1 MESDILNT
9 NNLKVPPSTQ
19 REVFLFTLI
28 RTVINSGY
36 RLVYPFLPLFAAG
49 MGVSLAQ
56 MGVAFSI
63 RSVLGAVS
71 PFVASVADTHGRK
84 KGMLLGLFLFWVGC
98 MSSVVMPTFLGF
110 VVGSSFVVIGNGV
123 FIPSM
128 QSYLGDRVPYQSRG
142 RVLAI
147 TELSWALGFI
157 LGVPLLGF
165 LLKTYNWWTPS
176 IALSIVG
183 FVLLVYLWLS
193 VPSDFPTQPEGQ
205 SLFSNFR
212 LILRVGPVLVGLL
225 TAFLFTVS
233 NEVVNLV
240 FGQWIRDNFGLAFET
255 LTLASVIIGS
265 SELASEFLSAVF
277 LDKVGKVRTI
287 FGSLLLNIVAVVL
300 LAMSGK
306 SFALAL
312 LCLALFYISFEF
324 ALIAMITYMSEIF
337 PAARAT
343 VLAVTVA
350 MFSMGRLGGSLI
362 GPGLYQSGF
371 WFTCLTSVFLNS
383 AALLVFY
390 FFLKHSKPSL
400 AVRMTVK

>member
-1 MESDILNT
+1 METDLLNADKFT
-9 NNLKVPPSTQ
+9 IPRSTR

-63 RSVLGAVS
+63 RSVLGVVS

-84 KGMLLGLFLFWVGC
+84 KGMLLGLFLFWIGC
-98 MSSVVMPTFLGF
+98 MSSVLMPTFLGF
-110 VVGSSFVVIGNGV
+110 VIGSSFVVIGNGV

-128 QSYLGDRVPYQSRG
+128 QSYLGDRVPYENRG

-193 VPSDFPTQPEGQ
+193 VPSDSPTQAKGQ
-205 SLFSNFR
+205 SLLSNFR
-212 LILRVGPVLVGLL
+212 LILHFSPVIVGLL

-255 LTLASVIIGS
+255 LPLASVIIGT
-265 SELASEFLSAVF
+265 SELASEFLSALF
-277 LDKVGKVRTI
+277 LDKLGKVRTI
-287 FGSLLLNIVAVVL
+287 FTSLALNTIAVVL
-300 LAMSGK
+300 LAMSAK

-312 LCLALFYISFEF
+312 LSLALFYISFEF
-324 ALIAMITYMSEIF
+324 ALIGMMTYMSEIF
-337 PAARAT
+337 PTARAT

-350 MFSMGRLGGSLI
+350 MFSMGRLGGSLV

-371 WFTCLTSVFLNS
+371 WFTCLTSVFLNLAS
-383 AALLVFY
+383 FLL
-390 FFLKHSKPSL
+390 FFFFRKHASPKL
-400 AVRMTVK
+400 AV

>member
-1 MESDILNT
+1 MESDLLNID
-9 NNLKVPPSTQ
+9 NLKLPRST
-19 REVFLFTLI
+19 RSEVFLFTLI

-71 PFVASVADTHGRK
+71 PFVASIADTHGRK
-84 KGMLLGLFLFWVGC
+84 KGMLLGLFLFWIGC
-98 MSSVVMPTFLGF
+98 LASVLKPDFIGF
-110 VVGSSFVVIGNGV
+110 IIGSALLVVGNGV

-128 QSYLGDRVPYQSRG
+128 QSYLGDRVPYESRG

-183 FVLLVYLWLS
+183 FILLICLWFFI
-193 VPSDFPTQPEGQ
+193 PSDSPTQAKGQ
-205 SLFSNFR
+205 SLLSNFK
-212 LILRVGPVLVGLL
+212 LILHFSPVLVGLL

-255 LTLASVIIGS
+255 LTLASVIIGT

-277 LDKVGKVRTI
+277 LDKLGKIRTI
-287 FGSLLLNIVAVVL
+287 FASLVVNTIAVVL
-300 LAMSGK
+300 LAMSGN

-312 LCLALFYISFEF
+312 LGLALFYISFEF
-324 ALIAMITYMSEIF
+324 ALIAMMTYMSEIF

-371 WFTCLTSVFLNS
+371 WFTCLTSVFLNL

-400 AVRMTVK
+400 AV

>member
-1 MESDILNT
+1 MRMESELSKSD
-9 NNLKVPPSTQ
+9 NLITPRST
-19 REVFLFTLI
+19 RNEVFLFTLI
-28 RTVINSGY
+28 RTVINSAY

-49 MGVSLAQ
+49 MGLSLAQ
-56 MGVAFSI
+56 MGLAFSI

-71 PFVASVADTHGRK
+71 PFVASIADTYGRK

-98 MSSVVMPTFLGF
+98 LASVIKPDFLGF
-110 VVGSSFVVIGNGV
+110 VIGSSLVVIGNGV

-128 QSYLGDRVPYQSRG
+128 QSYLGDRVPYENRG

-183 FVLLVYLWLS
+183 FVLLICLWFFI
-193 VPSDFPTQPEGQ
+193 PSDSPSQVRGQ
-205 SLFSNFR
+205 NLLSNFKS
-212 LILRVGPVLVGLL
+212 IISVGPVVVGLL
-225 TAFLFTVS
+225 TAFLFTSS
-233 NEVVNLV
+233 NEMVNLV

-255 LTLASVIIGS
+255 LTLASVIIGT

-277 LDKVGKVRTI
+277 LDKVGKVRTLFI
-287 FGSLLLNIVAVVL
+287 SLALNTFAVVL

-306 SFALAL
+306 SLVLAL
-312 LCLALFYISFEF
+312 ICLALFYVSFEF
-324 ALIAMITYMSEIF
+324 ALIALMTYMSEIF
-337 PAARAT
+337 PPARAT

-350 MFSMGRLGGSLI
+350 MFSMGRLGGSLL

-371 WFTCLTSVFLNS
+371 WFTCLTSVFLNM
-383 AALLVFY
+383 AAFLLF
-390 FFLKHSKPSL
+390 FIFLKRGKPNL
-400 AVRMTVK
+400 TA

>member
-1 MESDILNT
+1 MESDLLNV
-9 NNLKVPPSTQ
+9 NKLEIPRSTW

-71 PFVASVADTHGRK
+71 PFVASIADTQGRK
-84 KGMLLGLFLFWVGC
+84 KGMLLGLFLFWIGC
-98 MSSVVMPTFLGF
+98 LATVIKPDFLGF
-110 VVGSSFVVIGNGV
+110 VIGSSFVVVGNGV

-128 QSYLGDRVPYQSRG
+128 QSYLGDRVPYESRG
-142 RVLAI
+142 RILSI

-176 IALSIVG
+176 IALSIIG

-193 VPSDFPTQPEGQ
+193 VPSDSPTQAQGQ
-205 SLFSNFR
+205 RLLSNFK
-212 LILRVGPVLVGLL
+212 LILRFSPVLVGLL

-255 LTLASVIIGS
+255 LTLASIIIGT
-265 SELASEFLSAVF
+265 SELAAEFLSAVF
-277 LDKVGKVRTI
+277 LDKVGKVRTL
-287 FGSLLLNIVAVVL
+287 FLSLSLNTLAVVL
-300 LAMSGK
+300 LAMSGN
-306 SFALAL
+306 SFVLAL

-324 ALIAMITYMSEIF
+324 ALIALMTYMSEIF

-371 WFTCLTSVFLNS
+371 WFTCLTSVVLNLM
-383 AALLVFY
+383 AFLVFY
-390 FFLKHSKPSL
+390 FFLKRSKLSL
-400 AVRMTVK
+400 AVE

>member
-1 MESDILNT
+1 MQSQNSIAKLS
-9 NNLKVPPSTQ
+9 STP
-19 REVFLFTLI
+19 RSIKLEVFLFTLI
-28 RTVINSGY
+28 RTVINSSY

-71 PFVASVADTHGRK
+71 PFVATIADTHGRK
-84 KGMLLGLFLFWVGC
+84 KGMLLGLFLFWIGC
-98 MSSVVMPTFLGF
+98 LASVIKPDFLGF
-110 VVGSSFVVIGNGV
+110 VIGSSFVVVGNGT

-128 QSYLGDRVPYQSRG
+128 QSYLGDRVPYESRG
-142 RVLAI
+142 RVLSI

-165 LLKTYNWWTPS
+165 LLKTYNWWAPS

-183 FVLLVYLWLS
+183 LLLLLSLWFFIPADS
-193 VPSDFPTQPEGQ
+193 PSQSQGQ
-205 SLFSNFR
+205 NLLSNFK
-212 LILRVGPVLVGLL
+212 LILRVGPVVVGLL
-225 TAFLFTVS
+225 TAFLFTTS

-240 FGQWIRDNFGLAFET
+240 FGQWIRDSFGLAFET

-277 LDKVGKVRTI
+277 LDKVGKIRT
-287 FGSLLLNIVAVVL
+287 FFLSLTLNTLSVVL
-300 LAMSGK
+300 LAMSGN
-306 SFALAL
+306 SFAFAL
-312 LCLALFYISFEF
+312 FCLVLFYISFEF
-324 ALIAMITYMSEIF
+324 ALIAMMTYMSEIF

-362 GPGLYQSGF
+362 GPSLYQSGF
-371 WFTCLTSVFLNS
+371 WFTCLTSVILNVVS
-383 AALLVFY
+383 LLFFF
-390 FFLKHSKPSL
+390 FFLKRLKPKL
-400 AVRMTVK
+400 AV

>member
-1 MESDILNT
+1 MEVDLLNAD
-9 NNLKVPPSTQ
+9 NLVTPRSIR

-49 MGVSLAQ
+49 MGVSLEQ
-56 MGVAFSI
+56 MGLAFSI

-71 PFVASVADTHGRK
+71 PFVASIADSYGRK
-84 KGMLLGLFLFWVGC
+84 KGMLLGLFLFWLGC
-98 MSSVVMPTFLGF
+98 LSSVISPTFLGF
-110 VVGSSFVVIGNGV
+110 VIGSSIVVVGNGV

-128 QSYLGDRVPYQSRG
+128 QSYLGDRVPYESRG

-176 IALSIVG
+176 IAMSIAG
-183 FVLLVYLWLS
+183 FILLLCLWYFI
-193 VPSDFPTQPEGQ
+193 PSDSHSHYRGQ
-205 SLFSNFR
+205 SLLSNFK
-212 LILRVGPVLVGLL
+212 LIIRVGPVVIGLV
-225 TAFLFTVS
+225 TAFLFTTS
-233 NEVVNLV
+233 NEVINLV

-265 SELASEFLSAVF
+265 SELASEFLSAIF
-277 LDKVGKVRTI
+277 LDKVGKLRTL
-287 FGSLLLNIVAVVL
+287 FLSLALNTISVVL
-300 LAMSGK
+300 LAMSGN
-306 SFALAL
+306 SFTLTL
-312 LCLALFYISFEF
+312 ICLALFYISFEF
-324 ALIAMITYMSEIF
+324 ALIALMTYMSELF

-350 MFSMGRLGGSLI
+350 MFSMGRLGGSLL
-362 GPGLYQSGF
+362 GPGLYRSGF
-371 WFTCLTSVFLNS
+371 WFSCLMSVFLNL
-383 AALLVFY
+383 AAFLLFFV
-390 FFLKHSKPSL
+390 FLKRTKPIL
-400 AVRMTVK
+400 AV

>member
-1 MESDILNT
+1 MEAELSQKEILVT
-9 NNLKVPPSTQ
+9 PRSTR

-49 MGVSLAQ
+49 MGVSLTQ
-56 MGVAFSI
+56 MGLAFSI

-71 PFVASVADTHGRK
+71 PFVASIADTYGRK
-84 KGMLLGLFLFWVGC
+84 KGMLLGLFLFWLGC
-98 MSSVVMPTFLGF
+98 LSSVISPTFLGF
-110 VVGSSFVVIGNGV
+110 VIGSSIVVVGNGV

-128 QSYLGDRVPYQSRG
+128 QSYLGDRVPYENRG

-176 IALSIVG
+176 IALSIAG
-183 FVLLVYLWLS
+183 FILLLCLWFFI
-193 VPSDFPTQPEGQ
+193 PSDSPTQTHGQ
-205 SLFSNFR
+205 NLLSNFK
-212 LILRVGPVLVGLL
+212 LIVRVGPVLVGLL
-225 TAFLFTVS
+225 TAFLFTTS

-255 LTLASVIIGS
+255 LTLASIIIGS

-277 LDKVGKVRTI
+277 LDKVGKVRTLFI
-287 FGSLLLNIVAVVL
+287 SLALNTVSVVL

-306 SFALAL
+306 SFTLAL
-312 LCLALFYISFEF
+312 ICLALYYISFEF
-324 ALIAMITYMSEIF
+324 ALIALMTYMSEIF

-350 MFSMGRLGGSLI
+350 MFSMGRLGGALM

-371 WFTCLTSVFLNS
+371 WFNCLAAVFLNL
-383 AALLVFY
+383 AA
-390 FFLKHSKPSL
+390 FFLFFFFRNRASPKL
-400 AVRMTVK
+400 AL